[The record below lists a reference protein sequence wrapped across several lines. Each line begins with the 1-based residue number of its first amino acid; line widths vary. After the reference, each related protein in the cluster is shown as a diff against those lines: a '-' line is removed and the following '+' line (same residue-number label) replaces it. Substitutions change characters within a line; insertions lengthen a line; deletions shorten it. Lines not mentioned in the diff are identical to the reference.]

1 MGPCSMAR
9 HRSNGITKMVKGA
22 LLTSWDTTV
31 LKTRGEPMV
40 AANALRIGPRLGLTF
55 FQLADLTGR

>member
-1 MGPCSMAR
+1 MAR
-9 HRSNGITKMVKGA
+9 PRINGITKMVKGA

-31 LKTRGEPMV
+31 LKMRAEPMV
-40 AANALRIGPRLGLTF
+40 AANALRFGPMLGLTF